1 MMATAAALD
10 RELVLRQAGD
20 RSAAAGSTRVTPSS
34 DACPH
39 TAPRACPP
47 ACLQGLMHMART
59 EGMRG
64 MMKGNWTN
72 CVRIIPN
79 SAMKF
84 FTYEQLSR
92 WVCGSALGHSPCSDT
107 QHRPLASNQQQ
118 STMRCCF
125 KCCLSVCMCVMP
137 MV

>member
-1 MMATAAALD
+1 M
-10 RELVLRQAGD
+10 VLSQHSSGD
-20 RSAAAGSTRVTPSS
+20 LYLNSC
-34 DACPH
+34 DLL
-39 TAPRACPP
+39 PP
-47 ACLQGLMHMART
+47 ASPHVQGLMHMART

-92 WVCGSALGHSPCSDT
+92 WVY
-107 QHRPLASNQQQ
+107 R
-118 STMRCCF
+118 
-125 KCCLSVCMCVMP
+125 
-137 MV
+137 